1 MLLPAVMIPSTNL
14 IWSHLIKD
22 SLNIPENPPTLP
34 ENTFQHNY
42 QLSMSF
48 LSRETHCPQDCEHV
62 FHLNFDTIRII

>member
-1 MLLPAVMIPSTNL
+1 MVSFNQRL
-14 IWSHLIKD
+14 
-22 SLNIPENPPTLP
+22 SLDKPENPPTLP

-62 FHLNFDTIRII
+62 FHLNFDTIRIISLAVSSATT